1 MGAGTTPG
9 RSSLQLLERVVWLA
23 GQYIQLLNAG
33 WGWLAGQ
40 FKRRRA
46 GQAGRYK
53 IFLML
58 VVGWGEGRFPWS
70 GRDTMDSLHL
80 HYTPETTSLSTI
92 LSITRCT
99 FYFVSVE

>member
-1 MGAGTTPG
+1 
-9 RSSLQLLERVVWLA
+9 LERVVWLA

-70 GRDTMDSLHL
+70 GRDTLHL